1 MRNYR
6 GFTLIELMVTIAV
19 LASIAMLAA
28 PSFTQLRAK
37 QQLNANSRDL
47 IATISKA
54 RNQAVFLR
62 TNTTVFLSSGVN
74 TETNYYWQTTANNSV
89 TAPTSITQIVFN
101 RDGSISSGI
110 SADTSFVICNST
122 TRTTKAFALTKMGS
136 VYPKSDGTC

>member
-1 MRNYR
+1 MRNNR

-19 LASIAMLAA
+19 LAIIAMLAVL
-28 PSFTQLRAK
+28 SFTQLRAK

-47 IATISKA
+47 ITTISKA

-62 TNTTVFLSSGVN
+62 RNTTVFLSSGTN
-74 TETNYYWQTTANNSV
+74 TETNYYWQTTTNNSV
-89 TAPTSITQIVFN
+89 TAPASITQIVFN

-122 TRTTKAFALTKMGS
+122 T
-136 VYPKSDGTC
+136 